1 MRPVLKL
8 PAYCRLLAAYTLT
21 QLAWWVGTLALAVL
35 VYRRTGS
42 ALASAAFFL
51 CAQFVP
57 ALLSPLLVARIDQRA
72 VRRVLPELYAAEAV
86 AFAALAWVSSHF
98 FLGTLLVIVILDGVI
113 ALAGRALIRATTV
126 AVTSPAG
133 LLREGNALINGAF
146 SICFFVGP
154 ALGAVVAD
162 AEGTDAALLLAAA
175 MFAVIA
181 LILATGRG
189 LPSAM
194 AEDRPKAGRLRAAIG
209 RAREDPPVR
218 ALLGLQAAALA
229 FFTISVPVEVV
240 FAEHT
245 LRSGRGGYAALL
257 SIWGAG
263 TVLGSAVYA
272 RWRALPG
279 RTMIVLGCAAMGAGL
294 LVMAAAP
301 TLALAICGAALAG
314 TGNGIEAVAARTT
327 LQEQVD
333 PEWMAL
339 IMSLNESLFQAVP
352 GLGIVLGGAITAAAG
367 TRAALTIAG
376 AGALVVAVAA
386 WTLLGGTLSIRRSR
400 SPATAARR

>member
-1 MRPVLKL
+1 MRPVFKL

-57 ALLSPLLVARIDQRA
+57 ALLSPALVARIDQRA
-72 VRRVLPELYAAEAV
+72 VGRVLPELYAAEAV

-98 FLGTLLVIVILDGVI
+98 FLGTLLIIVILDGVI
-113 ALAGRALIRATTV
+113 ALAGRALIRAATV

-154 ALGAVVAD
+154 VLGAVVAD

-189 LPSAM
+189 LPPAM
-194 AEDRPKAGRLRAAIG
+194 AEDRPKAGRLRARSTG
-209 RAREDPPVR
+209 PER
-218 ALLGLQAAALA
+218 
-229 FFTISVPVEVV
+229 
-240 FAEHT
+240 T
-245 LRSGRGGYAALL
+245 LRSARC
-257 SIWGAG
+257 WGCRPRLWCSSRSRFRLRWCLPS
-263 TVLGSAVYA
+263 TRSA
-272 RWRALPG
+272 RA
-279 RTMIVLGCAAMGAGL
+279 
-294 LVMAAAP
+294 
-301 TLALAICGAALAG
+301 GAATPHCCPSGAPAPCS
-314 TGNGIEAVAARTT
+314 EAR
-327 LQEQVD
+327 
-333 PEWMAL
+333 
-339 IMSLNESLFQAVP
+339 S
-352 GLGIVLGGAITAAAG
+352 
-367 TRAALTIAG
+367 TRAGARFPAG
-376 AGALVVAVAA
+376 Q
-386 WTLLGGTLSIRRSR
+386 
-400 SPATAARR
+400 

>member
-1 MRPVLKL
+1 VRPVLKL
-8 PAYCRLLAAYTLT
+8 PGYCRLLAAYTLT

-113 ALAGRALIRATTV
+113 ALAGRALIR
-126 AVTSPAG
+126 G

-189 LPSAM
+189 LPLAM
-194 AEDRPKAGRLRAAIG
+194 AEDRPKAGRLRTAIG

-218 ALLGLQAAALA
+218 ALLSLQAAALM

-314 TGNGIEAVAARTT
+314 TGNGVEAVAARTT

-339 IMSLNESLFQAVP
+339 IMSFNESLFQAMP
-352 GLGIVLGGAITAAAG
+352 GVGIVLGGAITAAAG

-376 AGALVVAVAA
+376 VGALVVAVAA
-386 WTLLGGTLSIRRSR
+386 WTLLGGALSIRRSR
-400 SPATAARR
+400 APATAARR